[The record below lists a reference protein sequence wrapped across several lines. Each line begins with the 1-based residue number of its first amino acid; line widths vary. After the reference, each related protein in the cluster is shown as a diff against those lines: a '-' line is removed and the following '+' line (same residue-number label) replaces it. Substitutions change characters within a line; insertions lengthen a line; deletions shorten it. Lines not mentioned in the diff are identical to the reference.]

1 MAEKI
6 QSSEIKISSFTSFD
20 IEDLKS
26 FCCGCE
32 EMDNYIRLNLSVC
45 DENRYVSTYIIR
57 HIYSNEIIA
66 IFTLANDALIIQSNE
81 DKEDVVT
88 DNPIIASSSYVDY
101 FLKQT
106 SFPAVNIAHLAVSEM
121 WQSRD
126 VGTLILDFVIN
137 TYANFRVAG
146 CQFITVDALN
156 NPRVMKFYIV
166 KNGFTPLTIC
176 DMTSDT
182 RRLYIPLAVF
192 K

>member
-1 MAEKI
+1 MVEKI
-6 QSSEIKISSFTSFD
+6 QSSDIKISAFTSLD
-20 IEDLKS
+20 IDELQS
-26 FCCGCE
+26 FCCGCK

-45 DENRYVSTYIIR
+45 DENRYVSTYIVR
-57 HIYSNEIIA
+57 HISTNEIIA
-66 IFTLANDALIIQSNE
+66 LFTLANDALIIQSDE
-81 DKEDVVT
+81 DKEDIVAE
-88 DNPIIASSSYVDY
+88 NPIIAESSYVDF

-106 SFPAVNIAHLAVSEM
+106 SFPAINIAHLAVNQM

-126 VGTLILDFVIN
+126 VGTQILDFVIN
-137 TYANFRVAG
+137 TYANFKVAG

-156 NPRVMKFYIV
+156 NSRVMNFYMV